1 VSAYLRLDGVL
12 GNELVDMNY
21 FLLANPRWRLYQ
33 TTRNGPFAYLPIAS
47 VDGLT
52 LNAFLPPTG
61 VEEISWDISVPL

>member
-1 VSAYLRLDGVL
+1 VSADLCLDGVL
-12 GNELVDMNY
+12 GNELVDVDY
-21 FLLANPRWRLYQ
+21 FLLANSRRRLYQ
-33 TTRNGPFAYLPIAS
+33 STHNGPSAYLPVAS